1 MRKSCK
7 DWLVPVLVAASAALA
22 GCNGGAGGTAGDA
35 GSIASGT
42 VTRAALGHIDAASAR
57 TLVAGNP
64 DVLLL
69 DVRQPEELTGE
80 LGQIEGIKL
89 IPLPD
94 LPQRLAEIDGWKDR
108 TVITVCRS
116 GNRSQA
122 AGDILLKAGF
132 KDVRNLD
139 GGMIAWRQT
148 EGLAQP

>member
-1 MRKSCK
+1 MRTTCQYSPAV
-7 DWLVPVLVAASAALA
+7 LLVAAALALA
-22 GCNGGAGGTAGDA
+22 GCNGGAGGSGGEVTSGVA
-35 GSIASGT
+35 GT
-42 VTRAALGHIDAASAR
+42 VTRAALGHIDAVSTR

-64 DVLLL
+64 GVLLL

-80 LGQIEGIKL
+80 LGQIEGVTL
-89 IPLPD
+89 IPLPE
-94 LPQRLAEIDGWKDR
+94 LPARLVEIGGWKDK

-116 GNRSQA
+116 GNRSQT

-148 EGLAQP
+148 EGVARP